1 MVVGARHLLRGA
13 VNYAI
18 QWSKVPRAAFMPR
31 VPTSASATLRGLLLV
46 ILLTVSLVG
55 ATQLNATHIHLPDSS
70 LECELCAG
78 SAPVDVALSSSF
90 HWSIFFVIGLAILGL
105 CANLFV
111 QSVSHYL
118 SRAPP
123 LICK

>member
-1 MVVGARHLLRGA
+1 
-13 VNYAI
+13 
-18 QWSKVPRAAFMPR
+18 MPR

-55 ATQLNATHIHLPDSS
+55 ATQLDATHIHLPDSG

-78 SAPVDVALSSSF
+78 SAPVDVALSSGF
-90 HWSIFFVIGLAILGL
+90 HWSLLFAIGLVIFSL
-105 CANLFV
+105 CVNVLV